1 VDWGYAVY
9 GPVTAVLGR
18 VELVLFGTSLI
29 GFRFFP
35 AIVQGVVLV
44 LTGLIARELGGLRE
58 SQLVAATA
66 VAIGGPSPYSGAS
79 LSYTTFDYLWWVA
92 VACFVAR
99 LLRSEDARRWVAIG
113 VAMGLGMLT
122 KYSMAFFGSG
132 CSGRDAAYSGAAIL
146 KKPSVLVWNWPCVPH
161 DGAFQRFGELFP
173 EHKCSGACVVRR

>member
-1 VDWGYAVY
+1 MFWKDSDTGVLVLLGLGLALLHILVNGQYGVHRDELLTFDNAPHVDWGYAVY

-79 LSYTTFDYLWWVA
+79 LS
-92 VACFVAR
+92 
-99 LLRSEDARRWVAIG
+99 
-113 VAMGLGMLT
+113 
-122 KYSMAFFGSG
+122 
-132 CSGRDAAYSGAAIL
+132 
-146 KKPSVLVWNWPCVPH
+146 
-161 DGAFQRFGELFP
+161 
-173 EHKCSGACVVRR
+173 